1 MGLFDDLLGTT
12 KPQTETIVS
21 EAPVPA
27 PNIDPMAV
35 MEEKVTSTPPEV
47 DAFLNMSAGA
57 VTADMPSYTDR
68 KAHGEAVATT
78 TITEDISFA
87 PAIETTPELDLN
99 STTESVST
107 VTPEIAETPVLDLFA
122 SAEVSVPTAEIIPE
136 APVET
141 PVIEAVSEAPI
152 ISGDSLS
159 LTTENIFETPV
170 LETETTENIVTTTE
184 ETTPVVAEN
193 NSILDFSITETEV
206 KTEENPLVEVVS
218 IESEN
223 NNGTISDD
231 IFGFATKTTENNET
245 LVEAKSEEKIEE
257 KTEEN
262 IFAIATEAPLLE
274 AKAET
279 METNIS
285 STSDFIT
292 ASLVQLDK
300 MEQSLADRK
309 AQFLSQAEQYRLEK
323 EKFAELEAKALED
336 STSMDAEQSRITTMR
351 NYFQKQLKQESEITD
366 SVNTALAGIATQKA
380 VGNAMKKSP
389 RTTKKTVNA

>member
-68 KAHGEAVATT
+68 KAHGETVATT
-78 TITEDISFA
+78 TITEDVSFA

-136 APVET
+136 ATVET
-141 PVIEAVSEAPI
+141 PVIEAVSEAPL
-152 ISGDSLS
+152 ISSDSLS
-159 LTTENIFETPV
+159 LTSENILETPV
-170 LETETTENIVTTTE
+170 LETEITENIVTTTE
-184 ETTPVVAEN
+184 ESTPVVAEN

-206 KTEENPLVEVVS
+206 KTEENPLVEAVS
-218 IESEN
+218 TESE
-223 NNGTISDD
+223 TQAKIVSDD
-231 IFGFATKTTENNET
+231 IFGFATETTENNET
-245 LVEAKSEEKIEE
+245 PVEAKSEEKIEE

-262 IFAIATEAPLLE
+262 IFAIATESPLVE
-274 AKAET
+274 AKTET

>member
-12 KPQTETIVS
+12 KTQETVVS
-21 EAPVPA
+21 APPM
-27 PNIDPMAV
+27 PNVDPMAV
-35 MEEKVTSTPPEV
+35 MEEKTTSTPPEV

-68 KAHGEAVATT
+68 KAHGEAIVTT
-78 TITEDISFA
+78 TITEEIS
-87 PAIETTPELDLN
+87 PTPTIDLTPELNLN
-99 STTESVST
+99 STPVVETTTTITSE
-107 VTPEIAETPVLDLFA
+107 VTETPVLDLFG
-122 SAEVSVPTAEIIPE
+122 SAEISVPATEIIPE
-136 APVET
+136 APVVEAISET
-141 PVIEAVSEAPI
+141 PVATE
-152 ISGDSLS
+152 DSFS
-159 LTTENIFETPV
+159 LTTENIFDSTVLEAPVVSSEVTENATPV
-170 LETETTENIVTTTE
+170 EVENNSIFDFSANETEVKAPESPIVEAISTETETQSEVVSNDIFGFSAENNSTENIVS
-184 ETTPVVAEN
+184 AQ
-193 NSILDFSITETEV
+193 FETEV
-206 KTEENPLVEVVS
+206 
-218 IESEN
+218 ES
-223 NNGTISDD
+223 
-231 IFGFATKTTENNET
+231 
-245 LVEAKSEEKIEE
+245 

-262 IFAIATEAPLLE
+262 IFAISTENE
-274 AKAET
+274 AKVPET
-279 METNIS
+279 PEFTLA

-389 RTTKKTVNA
+389 RTTAKKTVNA

>member
-78 TITEDISFA
+78 TITEDVSFA
-87 PAIETTPELDLN
+87 SAIETTPELDLN
-99 STTESVST
+99 STTESFST

-206 KTEENPLVEVVS
+206 KTEENPLVEAVS
-218 IESEN
+218 TENEN

-231 IFGFATKTTENNET
+231 IFGFATETTENNET
-245 LVEAKSEEKIEE
+245 PVEAKSEEKIEE

-262 IFAIATEAPLLE
+262 IFAIATEAPLVE
-274 AKAET
+274 AKTET

-309 AQFLSQAEQYRLEK
+309 AEFLSQAEQYRLEK